1 MKSWDTVKRN
11 TMKGNVQHRERRY
24 PITYRIVKPS
34 RVHTINPIGK
44 AAEMLGVVLFKYI
57 SEAKKYMLYV

>member
-1 MKSWDTVKRN
+1 
-11 TMKGNVQHRERRY
+11 MKGNVQHRERRD

-44 AAEMLGVVLFKYI
+44 DAEMLGVVLFKYI